1 MATPP
6 LILILVYYTIQ
17 FINVNG
23 KIRGFYGII
32 LVFLRDILPF
42 WHIVSDM
49 VLKGFPQPLQ
59 SPFFDAGDIPP
70 PLM

>member
-49 VLKGFPQPLQ
+49 VLKGFP
-59 SPFFDAGDIPP
+59 
-70 PLM
+70 